1 MNSLAD
7 KLHLEIVSPD
17 RVFLDEEVDTAVV
30 RTTSGDVGLMNDH
43 IPMVAPVSVGR
54 IKIVQDGKA
63 REAACA
69 DGVVKIRGNHALV
82 ITEAVEWIEEIDIE
96 RARKARERAE
106 QRLQAKT
113 DEEDL
118 DRAKAALT
126 KALNR
131 IKQAEHQQR

>member
-1 MNSLAD
+1 VAA

-17 RVFLDEEVDTAVV
+17 RVFLDEEVDMAVV
-30 RTTSGDVGLMNDH
+30 RTASGDVGLMNEH
-43 IPMVAPVSVGR
+43 IPMVAPVAVGR
-54 IKIVQDGKA
+54 IKIVQEGKV

-69 DGVVKIRGNHALV
+69 DGVLKIRGDHALV
-82 ITEAVEWIEEIDIE
+82 ITEAVEWIEEIDIQ

-106 QRLQAKT
+106 ERLKAKS
-113 DEEDL
+113 DQVDI

-131 IKQAEHQQR
+131 IQQYEHHQK

>member
-1 MNSLAD
+1 MAA

-17 RVFLDEEVDTAVV
+17 RVFLDEEVDMAVV
-30 RTTSGDVGLMNDH
+30 RTASGDVGLMNEH
-43 IPMVAPVSVGR
+43 IPMVAPVAVGR
-54 IKIVQDGKA
+54 IKIVQEGKV

-69 DGVVKIRGNHALV
+69 DGVLKIRGDHALV
-82 ITEAVEWIEEIDIE
+82 ITEAVEWIEEIDIQ

-106 QRLQAKT
+106 ERLKAKS
-113 DEEDL
+113 DQVDI

-131 IKQAEHQQR
+131 IQQYEHHQK

>member
-1 MNSLAD
+1 MAE
-7 KLHLEIVSPD
+7 KLHLEIVAPD
-17 RVFLDEEVDTAVV
+17 RIFLDETVDSVVV
-30 RTTSGDVGLMNDH
+30 RTASGDVGLMNDH
-43 IPMVAPVSVGR
+43 IPMVAPVTVGR
-54 IKIVQDGKA
+54 IRIIQDGKA

-69 DGVVKIRGNHALV
+69 DGVVKIRGDHALV

-106 QRLQAKT
+106 QRLKAKT
-113 DEEDL
+113 DEVDL

-131 IKQAEHQQR
+131 IRQAEQQHK